1 MFFRNSVRRKSIFGA
16 LLKSISIPHFQRF
29 VRRNSLFRS
38 FLQTGVFLNELFW
51 ELVCKEKTGFLG
63 YFLKLSDC
71 LLRWCGQVG
80 FVVPTNPT
88 NPASPSGRLDLLLN
102 SEQCSLPNVY
112 PMSFLW
118 RTCGRLV
125 EDLHCSS
132 LMIFVMSHSLQSV
145 CPANFKKESDYFL
158 FSREKIKELI
168 LLKWSEIRKLSA
180 RQDLL
185 WSSFLTMSFFSKRG
199 KKTC

>member
-1 MFFRNSVRRKSIFGA
+1 MSSFGILFVRRK
-16 LLKSISIPHFQRF
+16 R
-29 VRRNSLFRS
+29 LF
-38 FLQTGVFLNELFW
+38 
-51 ELVCKEKTGFLG
+51 
-63 YFLKLSDC
+63 LSTFPSNR
-71 LLRWCGQVG
+71 LLRAAGVVG
-80 FVVPTNPT
+80 CFWSNSTT
-88 NPASPSGRLDLLLN
+88 PAARRPPGPCQGPARPFIELRAMFFT
-102 SEQCSLPNVY
+102 QCLPNVL
-112 PMSFLW
+112 LW

-158 FSREKIKELI
+158 FSKEKIKELI